1 MTGTLAQTIQGEAG
15 SNPANQFAVAAAI
28 ANRAQAG
35 SFPGGSDPTAIVNAP
50 SQFTGFAGTPNA
62 SAQAF
67 AAAIEAGTLGNY
79 GDLGNATS
87 FQSGQT
93 AANNGFTAGGANIG
107 GNWFSD
113 RFGAP
118 SSSFVAPSFTGNQ
131 LAQGPANSSS
141 GIAAGSGA
149 GSTSGLLHE
158 WLFGDPF
165 GQGMNTPSGSGGSS
179 SSSSSSGGIFQPL
192 IDAFNKAFATLLG
205 ATTNWVTRG
214 FVILVGLT
222 IIALGIYRLLAPDL
236 KDQLKGLVAAI
247 PKAAEAAVAA

>member
-1 MTGTLAQTIQGEAG
+1 MTGSLAQTIQGEAG

-35 SFPGGSDPTAIVNAP
+35 SFPGGSDPSAIVNAP
-50 SQFTGFAGTPNA
+50 SQFVGFSGTPNA

-118 SSSFVAPSFTGNQ
+118 SSSFVAPSFAGGQ
-131 LAQGPANSSS
+131 LAQGPDNSSS
-141 GIAAGSGA
+141 GLAAGSGA
-149 GSTSGLLHE
+149 GSTHSG
-158 WLFGDPF
+158 WMDFMQSFP
-165 GQGMNTPSGSGGSS
+165 GMVTPSAPGGSS
-179 SSSSSSGGIFQPL
+179 GSSGSSSGGGIFQPL
-192 IDAFNKAFATLLG
+192 IDAFNKAVATAFG
-205 ATTNWVTRG
+205 ATANWFTRG
-214 FVILVGLT
+214 FVIIIGLV
-222 IIALGIYRLLAPDL
+222 IVALGLWKLLSPDL
-236 KDQLKGLVAAI
+236 KDQLKGLASAL
-247 PKAAEAAVAA
+247 PAAVAA

>member
-1 MTGTLAQTIQGEAG
+1 MTGSLAQTIQGEAG

-118 SSSFVAPSFTGNQ
+118 SSNFIAPSFGGGQ
-131 LAQGPANSSS
+131 LAQGPTNSSS
-141 GIAAGSGA
+141 GLAAGSGHSGWMDFMQSFPGMVTPSA
-149 GSTSGLLHE
+149 PDGS
-158 WLFGDPF
+158 
-165 GQGMNTPSGSGGSS
+165 SGSGGSGG
-179 SSSSSSGGIFQPL
+179 SSGGAFAGFWQPMV
-192 IDAFNKAFATLLG
+192 DALNKAFATMLG
-205 ATTNWVTRG
+205 TTTNWLTRG
-214 FVILVGLT
+214 FVILIGLV
-222 IIALGIYRLLAPDL
+222 IVALGLWKLLSPDL
-236 KDQLKGLVAAI
+236 KDQLKGLASAL
-247 PKAAEAAVAA
+247 PEAVAA